1 MNCQHL
7 GAAALISSHPPC
19 FVRVP
24 NLGLEVI
31 FSLCN
36 GVSAQ
41 NKINFS
47 IALLAFDGVWPESK
61 RFQNSPGP
69 VLQ

>member
-7 GAAALISSHPPC
+7 GAAALISSHPSC

-36 GVSAQ
+36 GVSVP

-47 IALLAFDGVWPESK
+47 IALLAFDGVWPEFK
-61 RFQNSPGP
+61 WFQSSPGP
-69 VLQ
+69 ILQ